1 MEKFTAAQAREM
13 MPDRVKEIVEKV
25 HNYVRTAA
33 KEGRIKTE
41 IIFHGD
47 MNVEKSAWKAKKI
60 LEEEGF
66 YVILTDSDTSFRYT
80 VDWRES

>member
-33 KEGRIKTE
+33 KKGQIETEVSFSSNMYIEG
-41 IIFHGD
+41 
-47 MNVEKSAWKAKKI
+47 SAWKAAKI

-66 YVILTDSDTSFRYT
+66 HVTLTKTGASFDYS
-80 VDWRES
+80 VNWREH